1 MSELLR
7 MQQRFLNQLHALIG
21 NEIAATT
28 HSCRAHNFL
37 KNHGTMEDVAFLFS
51 CCNLEIRM
59 DNSKEASPDLF
70 FFFGLT
76 DAQTSPERIY

>member
-21 NEIAATT
+21 NEIAATI

-51 CCNLEIRM
+51 CCNLEIQM
-59 DNSKEASPDLF
+59 DNSKEVSPDLF
-70 FFFGLT
+70 SFFGLH
-76 DAQTSPERIY
+76 

>member
-28 HSCRAHNFL
+28 HSYNLAFH
-37 KNHGTMEDVAFLFS
+37 HGMRPKSSEADQIH
-51 CCNLEIRM
+51 IR
-59 DNSKEASPDLF
+59 DDQERLLWGPDQLATALPGSP
-70 FFFGLT
+70 
-76 DAQTSPERIY
+76 IN